1 MGKRYARSSN
11 FELLRILAMLMIV
24 ISHIAVHC
32 VNVQLADPASIE
44 KMNNGL
50 FCNPVFYKKLLIIM
64 SVMPFGKMGNVI
76 FLLISGYFMITKINS
91 IDLGKIAGK
100 LLMQL
105 VFANTMLVILS
116 NICYHLLKDT
126 YIGMITIGNVNSQSW
141 FIGYYFLI
149 MMAAALFLNSFLSGL
164 TEKQFRAYL
173 LTLFAVFTFG
183 WSGSLLNNLAD
194 SLRVFAAG
202 VFVYSFGAYVRLY
215 NPLKRVRSG
224 VLVFACVLVYGLMY
238 FSYYNTT
245 VFNIEKYYLKGSA
258 ETFYQTIVTFT
269 DYSPIPIILGICIFE
284 LFRRIRIPVNR
295 IINYLGSTTF
305 MVYLLH
311 DNAFA
316 YSIYNIKDWITLLY
330 FHPIVFV
337 LHLMLWGICVF
348 AFCVVMNL
356 LYNTLGRLAKA
367 FRRVAI
373 CDADQS

>member
-1 MGKRYARSSN
+1 
-11 FELLRILAMLMIV
+11 
-24 ISHIAVHC
+24 
-32 VNVQLADPASIE
+32 
-44 KMNNGL
+44 
-50 FCNPVFYKKLLIIM
+50 
-64 SVMPFGKMGNVI
+64 
-76 FLLISGYFMITKINS
+76 
-91 IDLGKIAGK
+91 
-100 LLMQL
+100 
-105 VFANTMLVILS
+105 
-116 NICYHLLKDT
+116 
-126 YIGMITIGNVNSQSW
+126 MITIGNVNSQSW

-295 IINYLGSTTF
+295 IINYLGSA
-305 MVYLLH
+305 H
-311 DNAFA
+311 
-316 YSIYNIKDWITLLY
+316 
-330 FHPIVFV
+330 
-337 LHLMLWGICVF
+337 
-348 AFCVVMNL
+348 
-356 LYNTLGRLAKA
+356 
-367 FRRVAI
+367 
-373 CDADQS
+373 